1 MKTTIAAASLLL
13 GLCLLPTLQGCVPIV
28 AAGATTGALATFDRR
43 TLGTQTEDEA
53 IEWKARARINERF
66 AERVQL
72 SFTSFNRKVLISGE
86 APSEEVKAEAER
98 IVSGVPQVQG
108 VFNEISI
115 APLSSFTN
123 RSNDSYITTRVKA
136 RFVDA
141 GRFNPIHV
149 KVVTEAGIVYL
160 LGLVTQ
166 PEADA
171 AIQVARTTSDVRKV
185 VTLFE
190 IISAA
195 KARELTPQT
204 RDPATTTRSAASGA

>member
-1 MKTTIAAASLLL
+1 MRRTIAASSLLL
-13 GLCLLPTLQGCVPIV
+13 GICLLPTLQGCVPIV
-28 AAGATTGALATFDRR
+28 AAGATTGALATLDRR

-53 IEWKARARINERF
+53 IEWKARARVNERF
-66 AERVQL
+66 GDRVQT
-72 SFTSFNRKVLISGE
+72 SFTSYNRRVLISGE
-86 APSEEVKAEAER
+86 APSEEIKAEVER
-98 IVSGVPQVQG
+98 IASGVPQVQG

-115 APLSSFTN
+115 APLSSFSN
-123 RSNDSYITTRVKA
+123 RGNDSYITTRVKA

-141 GRFNPIHV
+141 RRFNPIHV

-171 AIQVARTTSDVRKV
+171 AIQIARTTKEVRKV

-195 KARELTPQT
+195 KARELAPQSGE
-204 RDPATTTRSAASGA
+204 PAKPSSSPGA